1 MVLADTTKRNTG
13 SAGKSAK
20 QLKAKSFKGSIPTIG
35 VQSTEELN
43 TSLSSLQWLQVLGN
57 PPKLKHLKSRPTTP
71 LANTAR
77 AASKSAKL
85 ATVQDADEE
94 TTPVAG
100 TITLS
105 PGKMLRV
112 PRQAKSSNAGNSSD
126 GENIDYN
133 QDSDVKPPHSYAM
146 LIFMAMRH
154 HGSGKVTLA
163 QIYEFILGHFGYYR
177 VADPG
182 WKNSIRHNLTQ
193 HKCFL
198 KIARKQGESG
208 KGGFWALDKSYE
220 AMFEGGQFKGA
231 ARRMLSRK
239 PAASN
244 TKGSKSK
251 GRGKATPS
259 LHSRSR
265 HSSSSSTSSTSSST
279 NEDWELSSS
288 SQTKS
293 LKIKFPKMLSAPIRS
308 PKNSRHFNL
317 SDITNVADPETGRP
331 LSRSLACI
339 GSYLTEGTKSG
350 KAQLPTSTLSEASSA
365 CSPRSGPQVVPAKE
379 SLFAEESYDYL
390 TDFCS
395 KDADYDDDEGLME
408 CERTGT
414 LALFD
419 TATVT
424 IGTVPTGTPTRRA
437 PTPTLAYVHVSSPR
451 FPLNRTP
458 MTPPVPSD
466 YEYISICSP
475 VDLIS
480 RDSQLR
486 PPWAMV

>member
-1 MVLADTTKRNTG
+1 MHKI
-13 SAGKSAK
+13 KSADEH
-20 QLKAKSFKGSIPTIG
+20 IP
-35 VQSTEELN
+35 
-43 TSLSSLQWLQVLGN
+43 SS
-57 PPKLKHLKSRPTTP
+57 HR
-71 LANTAR
+71 
-77 AASKSAKL
+77 
-85 ATVQDADEE
+85 
-94 TTPVAG
+94 

-265 HSSSSSTSSTSSST
+265 HSSSSSTSSTSCST

-437 PTPTLAYVHVSSPR
+437 PTPTSAYVHVVSLRGVPCLFLAVGACLFRWVPSETDPSFPFLLSFFPSLFRSIQSSPR

-486 PPWAMV
+486 PPWAMDSQLRPPWAMV